1 MAKHGDNG
9 KVHMTE
15 TPDVSHIKNLDVTYE
30 HSDISI
36 GGVIKFIVALVV
48 LGVAVHL
55 LMWGMFLALDAD
67 EVKKEPRRGPMAL
80 SDIERLPPGPRL
92 QAARG
97 YAVEGQNL
105 ELREPDAEL
114 KVVQQKWQDALEN
127 GPRDEK
133 GQSFGMPIEEA
144 KKKIVEQGLP
154 TRKDGGTG
162 RQREGETGRSGDGE
176 KK

>member
-1 MAKHGDNG
+1 
-9 KVHMTE
+9 
-15 TPDVSHIKNLDVTYE
+15 
-30 HSDISI
+30 
-36 GGVIKFIVALVV
+36 
-48 LGVAVHL
+48 
-55 LMWGMFLALDAD
+55 MFVALDAD
-67 EVKKEPRRGPMAL
+67 EVKNEPRRGPMAL
-80 SDIERLPPGPRL
+80 SDVERLPPEPRL
-92 QAARG
+92 QSARG

-133 GQSFGMPIEEA
+133 GQHFGMPIEEA

-154 TRKDGGTG
+154 VRKDGQGDGATG
-162 RQREGETGRSGDGE
+162 RRGEGETGRQGDGE